1 MVHNLTSNE
10 QSKKHVLAMGRIRS
24 ELGKKENE
32 IWLFYRLYSY
42 FVDLHEFTYEVVFV
56 KKLLAFINEEVLV
69 SKRKEIIVSFM
80 QSSYKFV

>member
-32 IWLFYRLYSY
+32 IWLFYRWYSY
-42 FVDLHEFTYEVVFV
+42 FVDLHGFAYEVVFV
-56 KKLLAFINEEVLV
+56 KKLQSIHQWRSSSFKKKIN
-69 SKRKEIIVSFM
+69 
-80 QSSYKFV
+80 YC